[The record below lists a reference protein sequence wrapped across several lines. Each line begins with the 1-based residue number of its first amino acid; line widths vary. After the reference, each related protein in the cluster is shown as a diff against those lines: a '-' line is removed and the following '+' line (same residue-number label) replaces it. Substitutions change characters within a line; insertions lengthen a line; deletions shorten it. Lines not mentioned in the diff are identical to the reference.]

1 VNKKNSELNMKKDDY
16 KLIIKNAPL
25 GFAGLEVVLGRN
37 DEITDYRIEE
47 ANDLFWQLSG
57 LQPVE
62 TPVESIRK
70 LFLSEMRLAHDWM
83 NLLNK
88 VAVSQKEIQVE
99 RRNINTDRWLRIIIK
114 SAEQAGLLLFLIDI
128 TDYRQ
133 LLDSHREEFSLRQ
146 FLFEN
151 GKDGLVVLDK
161 NHKVIDVNSQF
172 CEMLGYSPEELKTM
186 YTWDF
191 EAVMTEEEI
200 KAEFANDILINATF
214 EGHHRRKDGSVYNVE
229 VSARSYDWKGQR
241 LVFCSCRDIT
251 ERKKAELQL
260 QNSQQKYRILVENLN
275 DVLFTL
281 SEDGI
286 IIYMSPVIKQ
296 ISGFS
301 SEEYIGKHFSI
312 FIHPDSVDQIR
323 NDFEKLKQ
331 GEIYS
336 SECRIQTKNGNEIWV
351 RSSPKSYMN
360 ENNQIE
366 YIGLTKDITNARK
379 ADLEIRESALKLKM
393 ALKVAGMGY
402 WRFDPETNKLE
413 WSSEDDALF
422 GFTNIDFPVNFEKLT
437 AMVHPDDR
445 ENVLHNLLKAV
456 NERNPF
462 ELSCRIIRPDGAVR
476 WMKTNS
482 IPLETDSKRKNL
494 IFGITRDITDEK
506 MTQMKLEHQTKFREL
521 LIEISTNYINLPLEK
536 VDTEIIFSLEKIAQF
551 VSADRSYIFVYDWE
565 KQICT
570 NTFEWCSEGI
580 EPQIDNLQDVPLEM
594 MPDWVKEHQ
603 QGSPVFVQDVS
614 SLPPGKVR
622 EILEPQ
628 KIKSVISVPLM
639 KNKLCIG
646 FVGFDYVIG
655 HHRFTDTETQLLQ
668 FYAQLIVNIIS
679 RRCYELEIN
688 AAREKAEE
696 NNRLKTAFI
705 NNISHEIRTPL
716 NGIIGFGELM
726 ADEKLSADERQ
737 FYFETL
743 QVSTARLIQTVTDY
757 MDISKIA
764 SRTMEVNASDF
775 LVNDL
780 MTDLHEKAKKLTARK
795 PIEVKLEIPEKSDNL
810 VLHADYELLQKS
822 LYHLLTNAEKFT
834 REGSITVGYE
844 LMEEEIKFFVKDT
857 GKGISQQK
865 LKVIFD
871 VFVQEDPSLTRG
883 YEGSGL
889 GLAIVKGLV
898 TLQGGKVWVDSTIGE
913 GSSFYILMPRHIPLT
928 IKKSE
933 FSQKTIRKTSEK
945 PVVLI
950 TEDIETNYAFMRI
963 VLNKAGFDVIHAFNG
978 AEAVEFCKKQQ
989 EISIVLMDMKMPVM
1003 SGMEATKR
1011 IKSFRND
1018 LPVIAVTA
1026 YAHSGEDQLL
1036 YDAGCEAILPKPFT
1050 RQELLATINK
1060 FVKVTK
1066 KQ

>member
-1 VNKKNSELNMKKDDY
+1 MKEDYY
-16 KLIIKNAPL
+16 KLIIKNAPT
-25 GFAGLEVVLGRN
+25 GFAGLEVVFGRN

-47 ANDLFWQLSG
+47 TNGLFWQLSG
-57 LQPVE
+57 LKPVE
-62 TPVESIRK
+62 IPVESVRK
-70 LFLSEMRLAHDWM
+70 LYLSEIRLSHDWM
-83 NLLNK
+83 DLLNK
-88 VAVSQKEIQVE
+88 AAVSQKEIQVE
-99 RRNINTDRWLRIIIK
+99 RHNIITDRWLRVIIK
-114 SAEQAGLLLFLIDI
+114 SAEKARLLLFLIDI

-146 FLFEN
+146 FLFEY

-191 EAVMTEEEI
+191 EAVMPEKEI
-200 KAEFANDILINATF
+200 KAEFANDTLLNATF

-260 QNSQQKYRILVENLN
+260 QNSQRKYRNLVENLN
-275 DVLFTL
+275 DVLYTL
-281 SEDGI
+281 NEDGI
-286 IIYMSPVIKQ
+286 IIYMSPVMEQ
-296 ISGFS
+296 ISGFRCD
-301 SEEYIGKHFSI
+301 EYIGKHFST
-312 FIHPDSVDQIR
+312 FIHPDFVDQIK

-336 SECRIQTKNGNEIWV
+336 SEYRIQTKVGNEIWV
-351 RSSPKSYMN
+351 RSSTKPYMS

-366 YIGLTKDITNARK
+366 YIGLAEDITNERK
-379 ADLEIRESALKLKM
+379 TELEIRESALKLKM

-422 GFTNIDFPVNFEKLT
+422 GLTNIEFPVNFEILT
-437 AMVHPDDR
+437 NLVHPDDR
-445 ENVLHNLLKAV
+445 KSALQTLLKAV
-456 NERNPF
+456 NDRNPF
-462 ELSCRIIRPDGAVR
+462 ELSCRIIRPDGEIR
-476 WMKTNS
+476 WVKTNG
-482 IPLETDSKRKNL
+482 IPLETDPKRKNL
-494 IFGITRDITDEK
+494 IFGITIDITDEK
-506 MTQMKLEHQTKFREL
+506 MTQMKLEHQTKLREL
-521 LIEISTNYINLPLEK
+521 LFEISTNYINLPLEK

-551 VSADRSYIFVYDWE
+551 VSADRSYIFMYDWE

-570 NTFEWCSEGI
+570 NTFEWCRKGI
-580 EPQIDNLQDVPLEM
+580 EPQIDNLQHVPLEM

-603 QGSPVFVQDVS
+603 QGKPVFVPDVS
-614 SLPPGKVR
+614 LLLQGKVR

-639 KNKLCIG
+639 QNKICIG

-655 HHRFTDTETQLLQ
+655 HHQFTDTETQLLQ
-668 FYAQLIVNIIS
+668 LYVQLIVNIIS
-679 RRCYELEIN
+679 RRRYELEIN

-716 NGIIGFGELM
+716 NGILGFGELM
-726 ADEKLSADERQ
+726 TDENLSPDDRQ

-743 QVSTARLIQTVTDY
+743 QASTGRLTQTVTDY

-764 SRTMEVNASDF
+764 SRTMEVNTSDF

-780 MTDLHEKAKKLTARK
+780 MTDIKEKAKKLTARK
-795 PIEVKLEIPEKSDNL
+795 PIEVKLELPKKSDNL

-822 LYHLLTNAEKFT
+822 FYHLLTNAEKFT

-871 VFVQEDPSLTRG
+871 VFMQEDPSLTRG

-898 TLQGGKVWVDSTIGE
+898 TLQGGKVWVDSTSGE
-913 GSSFYILMPRHIPLT
+913 GSSFYILIPRHNLLT
-928 IKKSE
+928 SKESE
-933 FSQKTIRKTSEK
+933 FSLKTIRKTFEK

-963 VLNKAGFDVIHAFNG
+963 VLNKAGYDVIHASNG

-1036 YDAGCEAILPKPFT
+1036 YDAGCEGILPKPFT

-1060 FVKVTK
+1060 FVKATK